1 MKKFDNLKSKFQQS
15 NHRYL
20 YLVILLLIA
29 GSIQSQV
36 CTPSPN
42 SLSARD
48 IQFNYYNT
56 SATALSS
63 STVIESVG
71 GPNYTVNVYTFTIPY
86 FQNQLQSDLRYKNS
100 VSSCTW
106 NSGSSPCGSK
116 TIKVYNSHS
125 GGSVI
130 GSAPNQ
136 VDIYNHNFPVGTSN
150 IRVEASCG
158 AQVYQTRYYRFIV
171 QKEATPSVSLNL
183 SAYCQKNNQGQN
195 SGYIG
200 FKATGTHSNSGKL
213 YFRAVPPG
221 GSSCSTTDFA
231 LNSLNTGSNPSG
243 FYSCNSS
250 GTYTVQLVYKSTLM
264 GGGYISQVL
273 NSNYYSYNKTFM
285 SCMNVVDPGPISY
298 FRTKEAVG
306 PEISIHPNPAN
317 DQVQLDY
324 QSKAAKVQVFI
335 NDMNSNPVTE
345 LSLDGQKGTQ
355 TIDIRSLKKGLYFI
369 TIVDGDKT
377 FVKRIVKK

>member
-1 MKKFDNLKSKFQQS
+1 MKNFNYLKSRFQQA
-15 NHRYL
+15 NYD
-20 YLVILLLIA
+20 YFFVALLLLFVVN
-29 GSIQSQV
+29 IQAQV

-42 SLSARD
+42 SPTARE
-48 IQFNYYNT
+48 IHFNYYNT
-56 SATALSS
+56 SATALST
-63 STVIESVG
+63 STIIESMG

-86 FQNQLQSDLRYKNS
+86 FQNQLQTDLRYKNS

-106 NSGSSPCGSK
+106 NNSSSPCGSK
-116 TIKVYNSHS
+116 AIKVYNSHS

-130 GSAPNQ
+130 GSQPNQ
-136 VDIYNHNFPVGTSN
+136 VDIYNHNFPLGTSN

-158 AQVYQTRYYRFIV
+158 GQVYQTRYYRFIV

-200 FKATGTHSNSGKL
+200 FKVTGTHSNSGKL

-273 NSNYYSYNKTFM
+273 NSNYYSYNKTFR
-285 SCMNVVDPGPISY
+285 SCMNVISLPMHLSKS
-298 FRTKEAVG
+298 TENDSTG
-306 PEISIHPNPAN
+306 ISIHPNPAV
-317 DQVQLDY
+317 DKIQIEYLVK
-324 QSKAAKVQVFI
+324 SGKAKVFI
-335 NDMNSNPVTE
+335 HDMNSNPIKE
-345 LSLDGQKGTQ
+345 LSLNGQKEST
-355 TIDIRSLKKGLYFI
+355 TIDMSSLKEGLYFI

-377 FVKRIVKK
+377 FVKRIIKK